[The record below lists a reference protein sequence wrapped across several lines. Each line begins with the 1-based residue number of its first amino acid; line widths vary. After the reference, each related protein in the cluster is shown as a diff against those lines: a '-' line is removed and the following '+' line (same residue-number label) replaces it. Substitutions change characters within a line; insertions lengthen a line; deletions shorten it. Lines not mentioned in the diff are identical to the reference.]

1 MDIIEKERLAR
12 RLDDSVPACAARLSA
27 ALVVTGT
34 TQKQV
39 AAASG
44 VTEQAISNAKKGANY
59 PSVPLMRWLYR
70 QHRIDLNFMVAGEFS
85 QLPSDVQ
92 ERLFSVL
99 AEQAERNAAGQKP
112 NSR

>member
-1 MDIIEKERLAR
+1 MDIFEKERLAR
-12 RLDDSVPACAARLSA
+12 RLDDSVPACAVRLTA
-27 ALVVTGT
+27 ALAVTGI

-39 AAASG
+39 AALSG
-44 VTEQAISNAKKGANY
+44 VTEQAISNAKKAANY

-92 ERLFSVL
+92 EKLFSAL
-99 AEQAERNAAGQKP
+99 AEQDARSGSDQKP
-112 NSR
+112 NLH